1 MHKFAHMADIHLGA
15 HREPV
20 LQRLEM
26 AAFSKA
32 MDRCI
37 EEKVDFIL
45 ICGDLF
51 HIGVPDL
58 GVVKEAV
65 RKMKEVQDSGIP
77 IYAIYGSH
85 DYTPTGTTVID
96 ILDTVGIIKNVV
108 RGKITEGKLRL
119 EFFVDPKTGAKLVG
133 ISARKIGLESRYY
146 EILDLESLEKEEGF
160 KIFAFHSGLTE
171 FKPNYLSQ
179 METTPI
185 SYLPKGFD
193 YYAGGHV
200 HDRSENSLTGY
211 DRVVFPGPLF
221 AGYAR
226 DIEQTAKGEKRGF
239 YIVIF
244 QDKVEKVDFVEI
256 KPFDGVYLEYD
267 ASLKNSLQA
276 QKDLTE
282 KLTGLEVK
290 DKVVVL
296 KVRGELSGGKTSEIN
311 FSQIKRTLIGRGA
324 LYIHLNRFGLTSKE
338 FAAVKVM
345 GEDPRDIESRL
356 LKENVGAV
364 KLTHEALKGEKGASM
379 AAELLRNLREEP
391 KTNESKKNYEERMVE
406 QAIETLQ
413 LSEVFE

>member
-1 MHKFAHMADIHLGA
+1 MADIHLGA
-15 HREPV
+15 NREQV

-26 AAFSKA
+26 VAFSKA
-32 MDRCI
+32 MNICI

-51 HIGVPDL
+51 HIGIPDL

-96 ILDTVGIIKNVV
+96 ILDTVGIIKKIV

-119 EFFVDPKTGAKLVG
+119 EFFTDPKTGAKLVG

-146 EILDLESLEKEEGF
+146 EHLDVENLEKEVGF
-160 KIFAFHSGLTE
+160 KVFAFHSGLTE
-171 FKPNYLSQ
+171 FKPDYLSQ
-179 METTPI
+179 METIPI

-200 HDRSENSLTGY
+200 HDRSENSLPGY
-211 DRVVFPGPLF
+211 NRVVFPGPLF
-221 AGYAR
+221 TGYAR

-239 YIVIF
+239 YIVSF

-256 KPFDGVYLEYD
+256 KPFNGIYFEYD

-276 QKDLTE
+276 QKELTE
-282 KLTGLEVK
+282 KLSGLEVK
-290 DKVVVL
+290 DKIFVL
-296 KVRGELSGGKTSEIN
+296 KVRGELSGGKTSDIN
-311 FSQIKRTLIGRGA
+311 FSQIKRTLLERGA
-324 LYIHLNRFGLTSKE
+324 LYVHLNRFGLTSKE
-338 FAAVKVM
+338 FATVKVM
-345 GEDPRDIESRL
+345 GEDIGSIESRL
-356 LKENVGAV
+356 FKENVGAV
-364 KLTHEALKGEKGASM
+364 RLTYEALKDERGMIM
-379 AAELLRNLREEP
+379 ATELLQNLRQEP
-391 KTNESKKNYEERMVE
+391 KANESKKDYGERMVE

-413 LSEVFE
+413 LREVFK